1 MASRCNQDGV
11 SALIQASEK
20 GHTEI
25 VRMLLDK
32 DADDDMQDWMGHTA
46 LRVAERS
53 GRDET
58 AAVLIEHA
66 AHKKK
71 EF

>member
-32 DADDDMQDWMGHTA
+32 DADDDMQDW
-46 LRVAERS
+46 VRS
-53 GRDET
+53 SPMNFEGQSDE
-58 AAVLIEHA
+58 ASMQAFA
-66 AHKKK
+66 WG
-71 EF
+71 

>member
-20 GHTEI
+20 GHTEV

-32 DADDDMQDWMGHTA
+32 DADDDMQDWVRSSPMNFEGQSDEASMQA
-46 LRVAERS
+46 LAW
-53 GRDET
+53 G
-58 AAVLIEHA
+58 
-66 AHKKK
+66 
-71 EF
+71 

>member
-1 MASRCNQDGV
+1 
-11 SALIQASEK
+11 
-20 GHTEI
+20 
-25 VRMLLDK
+25 
-32 DADDDMQDWMGHTA
+32 MGHTA

>member
-32 DADDDMQDWMGHTA
+32 DADDDMQDWVRSSPMNFEGQSDEASMQA
-46 LRVAERS
+46 LAW
-53 GRDET
+53 G
-58 AAVLIEHA
+58 
-66 AHKKK
+66 
-71 EF
+71 